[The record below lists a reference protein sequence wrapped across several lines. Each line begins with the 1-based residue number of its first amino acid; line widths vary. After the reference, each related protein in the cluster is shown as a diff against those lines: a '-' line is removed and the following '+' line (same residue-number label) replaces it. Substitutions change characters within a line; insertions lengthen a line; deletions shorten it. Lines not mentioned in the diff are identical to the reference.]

1 MAITCFARVSGALAH
16 KFDGVHLFA
25 GHEGAPVP
33 TKEQPRSAQLKESED
48 LQARLDTSEART

>member
-1 MAITCFARVSGALAH
+1 MAITCFAQVSGALAH
-16 KFDGVHLFA
+16 KIDRVRLFT

-33 TKEQPRSAQLKESED
+33 TKEQPRSAQLKERED